1 MSEAPRAVAFI
12 SHHSSQHDMARRLKA
27 ALGEA
32 GIDGWMAPD
41 DIDPG
46 VTFDEAIIAQIRR
59 SDLIVLLLS
68 EAADRS
74 RHVKRELMLAEDS
87 GKPVYPV
94 RLEAIAPEGLAYWLQ
109 DYQWIDWIGGTGA
122 GLDRLIATI
131 GREPTAGSVVP
142 MDGPVSR
149 RAPGRRLYAVPAS
162 LAVLVAATVAAAYVW
177 WRPEPLAA
185 SVIEPGRW
193 IARRDVT
200 EIVYPEVPPATARQL
215 EQMFENDPN
224 PEECIRLDVAR
235 APGVR
240 LFDPGGEG
248 GCTLTSFEMANGR
261 LSGYLSC
268 PLPGTSDGSVMQ
280 ITFRGTYSR
289 TTIETDNDITV
300 TRPGTLMRIRSR
312 DTSQWVARECAPE
325 QGR

>member
-1 MSEAPRAVAFI
+1 MSEAPRAFI

-32 GIDGWMAPD
+32 GIGGWMAPD

-59 SDLIVLLLS
+59 SDLVVLLLS
-68 EAADRS
+68 EESDRS

-94 RLEAIAPEGLAYWLQ
+94 RLAAIEPQGLAYWLQ
-109 DYQWIDWIGGTGA
+109 DYQWIDWIGGNGP

-131 GREPTAGSVVP
+131 KREPLAAS
-142 MDGPVSR
+142 PVSVDIPTRWR
-149 RAPGRRLYAVPAS
+149 RPGRRLYALAAVV
-162 LAVLVAATVAAAYVW
+162 AVLVIAAAAVFW
-177 WRPEPLAA
+177 WRPALPANG
-185 SVIEPGRW
+185 VIEPGRW

-200 EIVYPEVPPATARQL
+200 GIVYPEVPPETARQL

-224 PEECIRLDVAR
+224 PEECIPLEVAG

-280 ITFRGTYSR
+280 VTFRGTYTR

-300 TRPGTLMRIRSR
+300 TRPGMLMRIRSH
-312 DTSQWVARECAPE
+312 DTSQWVARDCAPE
-325 QGR
+325 QGRER

>member
-1 MSEAPRAVAFI
+1 MSETPRPIAFI
-12 SHHSSQHDMARRLKA
+12 SHHSSQHEIARRLKA
-27 ALGEA
+27 ALAET

-59 SDLIVLLLS
+59 SDVVVLLLS
-68 EAADRS
+68 EESDRS
-74 RHVKRELMLAEDS
+74 RHVKRELMIAEDN

-94 RLEAIAPEGLAYWLQ
+94 RLAAIQPEGLAYWLQ
-109 DYQWIDWIGGTGA
+109 DYQWIDWIGGDGP

-131 GREPTAGSVVP
+131 KRDPATPGAGP
-142 MDGPVSR
+142 IGVSETR
-149 RAPGRRLYAVPAS
+149 RRPGKWLY
-162 LAVLVAATVAAAYVW
+162 ATVALVTALIIAAAYLW
-177 WRPEPLAA
+177 WRPTAPAGG
-185 SVIEPGRW
+185 VIEPGRW

-224 PEECIRLDVAR
+224 PEECISPEVAR

-268 PLPGTSDGSVMQ
+268 PLPGTRDGSVMQ
-280 ITFRGTYSR
+280 ITFRGTYTR
-289 TTIETDNDITV
+289 TMVETDNDITV

-312 DTSQWVARECAPE
+312 DTSQWVARDCAPE
-325 QGR
+325 QGRER